1 MKTQV
6 LKKIR
11 HNGGF
16 AYVARTMRLGLNSAI
31 LLENDVPLPGPVGA
45 SHDSI
50 RKLGNGR
57 YSFWYAEVYFSSSDN
72 SDPRKNGRSYS
83 FHYVENELTRLGIL
97 LLPVHWALKLLPH
110 SVLVGPMKHSFM
122 GIGHGLESLR
132 RLKFSF
138 PFWSLFYWISFFY
151 VIFLPRK
158 DRS

>member
-16 AYVARTMRLGLNSAI
+16 AYVASTKRFGLSSAI
-31 LLENDVPLPGPVGA
+31 LLENDVPLPGPANV
-45 SHDSI
+45 SYESI

-57 YSFWYAEVYFSSSDN
+57 YSFWFAEVSFSASDN

-83 FHYVENELTRLGIL
+83 FRYVENELTRLGIF
-97 LLPVHWALKLLPH
+97 LLPFHWVLKLLPA
-110 SVLVGPMKHSFM
+110 SVLSTMKNSFM
-122 GIGHGLESLR
+122 GIGHGFESVR
-132 RLKFSF
+132 RLKLSF

-151 VIFLPRK
+151 VTSLPRK
-158 DRS
+158 DQS